1 MHCRRHA
8 AHLTLV
14 ALYGATLFPTA
25 APAQESDEPVY
36 IDRSIEGRG
45 QMGGA
50 VMFEG
55 SDWREALAYRVGEGD
70 TYWWTSNA
78 EYAGDGAEP
87 RAFGQAWVWGV
98 GAVSAHG
105 CLFSETDDG
114 PALAWTFFQA
124 WDPERQA
131 LYSYQSAASGRFGVG
146 WEVPVPIGHTSEME
160 QTFVAPDGARS
171 RLRHET
177 DYVHADTMVT
187 RSYDLDDASGEWT
200 PRRTYT
206 WVRRAGD
213 PRDLCPGLARSDA

>member
-1 MHCRRHA
+1 MLRQQRA
-8 AHLTLV
+8 VRLTLF
-14 ALYGATLFPTA
+14 ALCGATLFPTA
-25 APAQESDEPVY
+25 APTQETQDPVL
-36 IDRSIEGRG
+36 RFG
-45 QMGGA
+45 
-50 VMFEG
+50 VVTFEG
-55 SDWREALAYRVGEGD
+55 SDWREALAYRVGEGEGD

-78 EYAGDGAEP
+78 EYAEDGTEP

-131 LYSYQSAASGRFGVG
+131 LYSYQSAASGMFGVG
-146 WEVPVPIGHTSEME
+146 WETPVPVGHTSEME
-160 QTFVAPDGARS
+160 QTFVAPDGTRS

-187 RSYDLDDASGEWT
+187 RSNSWDETSGDWT
-200 PRRTYT
+200 PGRTYT
-206 WVRRAGD
+206 WVRHDGD
-213 PRDLCPGLARSDA
+213 PRDLCPGLARGDA